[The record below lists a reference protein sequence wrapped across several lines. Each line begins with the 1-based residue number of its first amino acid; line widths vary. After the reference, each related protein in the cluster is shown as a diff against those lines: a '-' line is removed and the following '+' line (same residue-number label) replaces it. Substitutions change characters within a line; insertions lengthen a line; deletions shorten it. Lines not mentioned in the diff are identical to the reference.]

1 MQTLLTQRS
10 KQLYLGILGLKQ
22 NIENNLEM
30 LDCVYHLIK
39 YDLSLYFIKQYVCF
53 RYSLAIAPV
62 GAPVNVDIPVSK
74 LTSLTLHLDRI
85 LAFLIELAA
94 LFNHTFVQVLDTKTS
109 HWQHLLPCFIKKIIN
124 KNIYL

>member
-1 MQTLLTQRS
+1 MF
-10 KQLYLGILGLKQ
+10 
-22 NIENNLEM
+22 
-30 LDCVYHLIK
+30 YHLIK
-39 YDLSLYFIKQYVCF
+39 YDLSLYFIEQYVCF

-94 LFNHTFVQVLDTKTS
+94 LFNLTFVQVLDKKLVIGNIYYLVLSKRVSTKTY
-109 HWQHLLPCFIKKIIN
+109 I
-124 KNIYL
+124 